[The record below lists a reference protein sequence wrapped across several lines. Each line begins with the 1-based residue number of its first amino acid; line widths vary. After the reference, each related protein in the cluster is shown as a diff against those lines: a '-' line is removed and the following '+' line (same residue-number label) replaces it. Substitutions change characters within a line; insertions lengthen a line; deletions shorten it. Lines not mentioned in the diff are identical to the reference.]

1 MKAKKQIINR
11 VLSFVLS
18 LVMVVGL
25 LPHFALE
32 AEAVTSASTTFSV
45 DGLTYTATLIR
56 FSTAGGLD
64 LSDVTSISSSSPSR
78 EGNEVKVKITFYGNS
93 NTFPCTF
100 GYTFSDSNCQ
110 EALQKE
116 IHYDNYI
123 VSNPTLIQCKI
134 TRAAADHT
142 DGTAIC
148 TQRASCER
156 CGKLYGEVDLVN
168 GHSYT
173 YTANGS
179 VLTEKCDNG
188 CGHTAKVTLT
198 TPQQSYTYTGKF
210 INPAVL
216 EFDENWQ
223 GSKGDGLIYEN
234 SEDVGTATVTAKI
247 EGKIISTTF
256 EIKAADL
263 SGATITLDPPDEKY
277 TGNNR
282 APHTTVTY
290 DGIGTLVE
298 GADYTISWNVNG
310 TVNAGTYT
318 VTVKGKGNFKG
329 EKTAQYT
336 IHPVDIA
343 SAVVNLDRN
352 TFVYDGQPHKPTVIV
367 MREGNILTEGVDY
380 DLYYMSSDQVLLME
394 NGEPTRFFGYTSSD
408 CINAGKYYAVA
419 VGKGNYAANSSF
431 AYAAYIIDKAIVT
444 EPSIDSK
451 TYDNTV
457 QTADITDTELYTVV
471 KNDGGE
477 NAGNYDVVLKLK
489 DSTNYAWANSY
500 NEEVTLQFKI
510 TQAKNSWVEA
520 PSISG
525 WTYGKS
531 ANAPTG
537 EAKFGAIEVL
547 YSGTANDQTTYNGNT
562 PPTKAGSYVAQLFV
576 NGTENYE
583 PISDSV
589 TFTIAKANYN
599 MNGAKWEYTA
609 PFQYDGKEH
618 KVEVV
623 GLPAGVT
630 VESYENNTAIAVGDY
645 YAKANLSYDANNYNK
660 PTINLLG
667 WTIYNDWTP
676 TEYTISAPNGNGW
689 QNNDFVITAAD
700 GYKVSLTNTAD
711 GTWED
716 ALTYSGETADSAV
729 TFYLKNEAD
738 GTISLAKTVN
748 YKIDKTP
755 ATGKV
760 EFVNRKAWQE
770 FVNTITFGLVYNEE
784 VTVKAEAS
792 DALSGVDK
800 IEYVCFDKAMP
811 LEQIKE
817 IANWEQYSESFGVTL
832 EDAKRFVY
840 FVRITDK
847 AGNQTYLSTDGA
859 EYDTTPPVIEGV
871 ENGETYYTT
880 QRFTVKE
887 SNLESVTVNGNPSM
901 TLTLGGNVDK
911 EYVIVATD
919 MAGNTTTVTVKMKP
933 IKELAK
939 ATENLGNDNVTS
951 DDVPALKELIE
962 KLDELIA
969 DPDTSDD
976 GEKETLEQHKVIAES
991 LLKTIED
998 AAKVTDTDN
1007 TEKVK
1012 DVTSENVTPENKTD
1026 LEKAKAD
1033 LEKALDENGDNYT
1046 EDQKKAIEGEIK
1058 RIDDA
1063 LAVIGNVEAVEKLIG
1078 KLPKE
1083 ITKADED
1090 VVLAAKNAFAALTDY
1105 EKTLVLAEYKEA
1117 LDNAV
1122 AALAKLDAPADTES
1136 PNTGDSSTVWV
1147 LFALLIASGA
1157 GALGITTRR
1166 KKKISK

>member
-1 MKAKKQIINR
+1 M
-11 VLSFVLS
+11 
-18 LVMVVGL
+18 
-25 LPHFALE
+25 
-32 AEAVTSASTTFSV
+32 
-45 DGLTYTATLIR
+45 
-56 FSTAGGLD
+56 
-64 LSDVTSISSSSPSR
+64 
-78 EGNEVKVKITFYGNS
+78 
-93 NTFPCTF
+93 
-100 GYTFSDSNCQ
+100 
-110 EALQKE
+110 
-116 IHYDNYI
+116 
-123 VSNPTLIQCKI
+123 
-134 TRAAADHT
+134 
-142 DGTAIC
+142 
-148 TQRASCER
+148 
-156 CGKLYGEVDLVN
+156 
-168 GHSYT
+168 
-173 YTANGS
+173 
-179 VLTEKCDNG
+179 
-188 CGHTAKVTLT
+188 
-198 TPQQSYTYTGKF
+198 
-210 INPAVL
+210 
-216 EFDENWQ
+216 
-223 GSKGDGLIYEN
+223 
-234 SEDVGTATVTAKI
+234 
-247 EGKIISTTF
+247 
-256 EIKAADL
+256 
-263 SGATITLDPPDEKY
+263 
-277 TGNNR
+277 
-282 APHTTVTY
+282 
-290 DGIGTLVE
+290 
-298 GADYTISWNVNG
+298 
-310 TVNAGTYT
+310 
-318 VTVKGKGNFKG
+318 
-329 EKTAQYT
+329 
-336 IHPVDIA
+336 
-343 SAVVNLDRN
+343 
-352 TFVYDGQPHKPTVIV
+352 
-367 MREGNILTEGVDY
+367 
-380 DLYYMSSDQVLLME
+380 
-394 NGEPTRFFGYTSSD
+394 
-408 CINAGKYYAVA
+408 
-419 VGKGNYAANSSF
+419 
-431 AYAAYIIDKAIVT
+431 
-444 EPSIDSK
+444 
-451 TYDNTV
+451 
-457 QTADITDTELYTVV
+457 
-471 KNDGGE
+471 
-477 NAGNYDVVLKLK
+477 
-489 DSTNYAWANSY
+489 
-500 NEEVTLQFKI
+500 
-510 TQAKNSWVEA
+510 
-520 PSISG
+520 
-525 WTYGKS
+525 
-531 ANAPTG
+531 
-537 EAKFGAIEVL
+537 
-547 YSGTANDQTTYNGNT
+547 
-562 PPTKAGSYVAQLFV
+562 
-576 NGTENYE
+576 
-583 PISDSV
+583 
-589 TFTIAKANYN
+589 
-599 MNGAKWEYTA
+599 
-609 PFQYDGKEH
+609 
-618 KVEVV
+618 
-623 GLPAGVT
+623 
-630 VESYENNTAIAVGDY
+630 
-645 YAKANLSYDANNYNK
+645 
-660 PTINLLG
+660 
-667 WTIYNDWTP
+667 
-676 TEYTISAPNGNGW
+676 
-689 QNNDFVITAAD
+689 
-700 GYKVSLTNTAD
+700 
-711 GTWED
+711 
-716 ALTYSGETADSAV
+716 
-729 TFYLKNEAD
+729 
-738 GTISLAKTVN
+738 
-748 YKIDKTP
+748 
-755 ATGKV
+755 
-760 EFVNRKAWQE
+760 
-770 FVNTITFGLVYNEE
+770 YNEE